1 MGLIVNEL
9 VTNALKYAFPS
20 ETKGTVM
27 VALKR
32 VPGEFRLTAADD
44 GKGIDPQRARLRAG
58 WPAGRGGV
66 ALQLGGQVG
75 RETSSLGTTVRF
87 YSGVRTQ
94 SQPARVAEASVRL

>member
-27 VALKR
+27 VALKS

-44 GKGIDPQRARLRAG
+44 GKGIDPQRADSGRVAGWSRGLCPTARRPGRAG
-58 WPAGRGGV
+58 NQQPGYDRTI
-66 ALQLGGQVG
+66 LQWRADSVSTG
-75 RETSSLGTTVRF
+75 RE
-87 YSGVRTQ
+87 
-94 SQPARVAEASVRL
+94 